1 MAIIRIS
8 DFSKEAASRTRGLL
22 LKERLEEALGQSEPI
37 VVDFSGINRFA
48 SPFFNNSFAVL
59 AYKFGFP
66 AVEAISLENI
76 SETGRQTYESS
87 MENAK
92 DIYQDKEMSER
103 IMEIVGNTP
112 KKAGV

>member
-1 MAIIRIS
+1 MERIVIT
-8 DFSKEAASRTRGLL
+8 DFSREAASRTRGLL
-22 LKERLEEALGQSEPI
+22 LKERLEKALEKGESI
-37 VVDFSGINRFA
+37 IVDFSGIKRFA
-48 SPFFNNSFAVL
+48 SPFFNNSFAAL
-59 AYKFGFP
+59 AFVYGFT

-92 DIYQDKEMSER
+92 DIYQDEEMSER